1 MERMFVAP
9 IHGEGVLIAA
19 GPVVALL
26 NGAAAVA
33 SIADVRQLVAGLDP
47 SAAIRVLGRDLLR
60 RELTSAAV
68 VARTRDI
75 DEVFAFGP
83 VDILTTNNRLSAAEE
98 IVSLSRQFERGEL
111 VGIVAEGASA
121 PLSWQALELGS
132 VAASGFTVVS
142 AVVSA
147 EPAGDESKA
156 ASPVVADPPA
166 EAVVASS
173 GTSLF
178 TAGITPGSGFVA
190 IDLDASLD
198 DTDMMPLAIGLPD
211 RVEPDAD
218 AAADVVAD
226 EAGGTAS
233 DTGPL
238 PLYARPVPVL
248 GVLSPRGFFNHP
260 EARYCSRSG
269 VKIGASHTRAF
280 VQGERPALGVISF
293 DDGTSYTIKWDTVV
307 GRNPELDERVVSG
320 AAAGLALGDH
330 EAAVSRRHLLLEL
343 REWDLLVSDLGT
355 ANGTFVR
362 TRNQAE
368 PRRLTSGE
376 KVVISH
382 ADEVFLGDRSF
393 VYHEH
398 HTR

>member
-9 IHGEGVLIAA
+9 IPGEGVLIAA

-26 NGAAAVA
+26 TGAAAVG
-33 SIADVRQLVAGLDP
+33 SIADVRQLVVGLDP

-68 VARTRDI
+68 VARTGDI

-83 VDILTTNNRLSAAEE
+83 VDILTTNNRLSASEE

-111 VGIVAEGASA
+111 VGVVAEAASA

-132 VAASGFTVVS
+132 VAASGFTVV
-142 AVVSA
+142 
-147 EPAGDESKA
+147 A
-156 ASPVVADPPA
+156 ASAGTDPIGHVSVAAAPAVADPPA
-166 EAVVASS
+166 EPVVASS

-178 TAGITPGSGFVA
+178 TSDITPASGFVA

-198 DTDMMPLAIGLPD
+198 DTDMMPLAIGAPD
-211 RVEPDAD
+211 G
-218 AAADVVAD
+218 AATDDGETAD

-320 AAAGLALGDH
+320 TAAGLALGDN

-368 PRRLTSGE
+368 PRRLASGE